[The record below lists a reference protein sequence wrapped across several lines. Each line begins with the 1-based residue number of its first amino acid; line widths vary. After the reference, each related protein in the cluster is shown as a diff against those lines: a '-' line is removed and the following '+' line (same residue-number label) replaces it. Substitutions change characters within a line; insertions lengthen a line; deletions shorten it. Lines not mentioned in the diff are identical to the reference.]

1 MPEKNPTVSI
11 IIPTYNRAHL
21 IGRVIQSVLN
31 QIYQDFEIIVVNDGS
46 TDNTKEVI
54 RKFQERDERI
64 KYIKHNKNKGASAA
78 RNTGIKAA
86 RGKFIAFQDSDD
98 EWLPEKLEK
107 QMKVF
112 ENAPEKVGV
121 VYTDMWRIMRN
132 KRKCYFSSP
141 MITPEDGIIYK
152 QALDYKV
159 MNIGIGTAV
168 IKREVF
174 EKVGMFDEDFPRFID
189 LEFFIRVS
197 KYYYFYHLSEP
208 LVNYFDA
215 DEGISAN
222 TKALI
227 TARKL
232 ILEKYFK
239 DIERDKK
246 VLAKHYLGIAAALC
260 INGEIENGEIY
271 FAKAFKTYPDIK
283 RDRNL
288 LSKYYFSIG
297 HNLCLNNNFKE
308 GRNYLMKAI
317 KTYPFNIKYL
327 LATFL
332 SFFGQGVYNK
342 ATEIYRKLKL
352 GTEK

>member
-1 MPEKNPTVSI
+1 MPEKKPTVSV

-21 IGRVIQSVLN
+21 ISRAIKSVLN
-31 QIYQDFEIIVVNDGS
+31 QTYQDFEVIVVDDGS
-46 TDNTKEVI
+46 TDNTEEVI
-54 RKFQERDERI
+54 KEFQKKDERI
-64 KYIKHNKNKGASAA
+64 KYVRHEKNKGGSAA

-86 RGKFIAFQDSDD
+86 KGKYIAFLDSDD

-112 ENAPEKVGV
+112 ENAPAKVGV
-121 VYTDMWRIMRN
+121 VYTDMWRTMRN
-132 KRKCYFSSP
+132 KRKYYFSSP

-159 MNIGIGTAV
+159 MNIGIQTAV

-174 EKVGMFDEDFPRFID
+174 EKVGMFDEKFPRFID
-189 LEFFIRVS
+189 LEFFIRIS
-197 KYYYFYHLSEP
+197 KHYYFYHLGEP

-215 DEGISAN
+215 DKGISAN

-239 DIERDKK
+239 DIKEDKK

-260 INGEIENGEIY
+260 INGEIEDGEIY
-271 FAKAFKTYPDIK
+271 FAKAFKAYPDIK

-288 LSKYYFSIG
+288 LSKYYYSIG
-297 HNLCLNNNFKE
+297 HNLCLSNHFKE
-308 GRNYLMKAI
+308 GRNYLIKAI
-317 KTYPFNIKYL
+317 KTHPLNIKYL
-327 LATFL
+327 LATFS
-332 SFFGQGVYNK
+332 SFFGQGIYNK
-342 ATEIYRKLKL
+342 SSKVYRKLKL
-352 GTEK
+352 KTGK